1 MGILLATNCP
11 VIIDEKF
18 VNNSWQLYVNYSY
31 FCPFKTMLMTAVD
44 FFNIICSIP
53 KTLRFNFHYFP
64 LKTALKLPVVVSHRT
79 YLRELHGKVELP
91 EKVERAMV
99 KIGFG
104 DVGHYDRKRS
114 RGIWQVSGTVSF
126 GGKTSI
132 GHGSKLSVRG
142 DLKLGADF
150 NMTAESTIVCAKEI
164 SFGDDCLVAWDV
176 LVMDTDEHPLYN
188 RRETWDS
195 SPVPSLEVPS
205 PVSNNTENERI
216 NPDKPI
222 LVGNH
227 VWIGCKC
234 VLLKGAAV
242 PDNTVLAAG
251 TLLTSTFAGEHQVIG
266 GNPPSVLKQDVRWE
280 H

>member
-1 MGILLATNCP
+1 
-11 VIIDEKF
+11 
-18 VNNSWQLYVNYSY
+18 
-31 FCPFKTMLMTAVD
+31 MTAFD
-44 FFNIICSIP
+44 FFNIFRSIP
-53 KTLRFNFHYFP
+53 KTLRFNLHYFP
-64 LKTALKLPVVVSHRT
+64 LKTALKFPVVVSHRT

-91 EKVERAMV
+91 EKVETAMI

-126 GGKTSI
+126 GGKASI

-142 DLKLGADF
+142 HLSLGAGF

-164 SFGDDCLVAWDV
+164 RFGDDCLLSWDI

-188 RRETWDS
+188 KED
-195 SPVPSLEVPS
+195 
-205 PVSNNTENERI
+205 ERI
-216 NPDKPI
+216 NPDKAI
-222 LVGNH
+222 IVGNH

-234 VLLKGAAV
+234 VLLKGAEV
-242 PDNTVLAAG
+242 PDNTVVAAG
-251 TLLTSTFAGEHQVIG
+251 TMLKSAFAGNDQVIG
-266 GNPPSVLKQDVRWE
+266 GEPPTILKRDTRWE

>member
-1 MGILLATNCP
+1 MP
-11 VIIDEKF
+11 
-18 VNNSWQLYVNYSY
+18 
-31 FCPFKTMLMTAVD
+31 MTAFD
-44 FFNIICSIP
+44 FFNIIRSIP
-53 KTLRFNFHYFP
+53 KTLRFNLHYFP

-79 YLRELHGKVELP
+79 YLRELQGKVELP

-126 GGKTSI
+126 GGKASI
-132 GHGSKLSVRG
+132 GHGSKISVRG
-142 DLKLGADF
+142 NVCFGADF

-164 SFGDDCLVAWDV
+164 RFGNDCLLSWDI
-176 LVMDTDEHPLYN
+176 LVMDTDEHPIYRHETN
-188 RRETWDS
+188 RHETRDS
-195 SPVPSLEVPS
+195 GSVPCPEVPH
-205 PVSNNTENERI
+205 PVSNNSENERI

-222 LVGNH
+222 LVGDH

-234 VLLKGAAV
+234 VLLKGAVV
-242 PDNTVLAAG
+242 PNNTVVAAG
-251 TLLTSTFAGEHQVIG
+251 TLLTSSFNGEHQVIG
-266 GNPPSVLKQDVRWE
+266 GNPPTILKHDIRWE

>member
-1 MGILLATNCP
+1 
-11 VIIDEKF
+11 
-18 VNNSWQLYVNYSY
+18 
-31 FCPFKTMLMTAVD
+31 MTAFD
-44 FFNIICSIP
+44 FLNILRSIP
-53 KTLRFNFHYFP
+53 KTLRFNLHYFP

-91 EKVERAMV
+91 EKVETAMI

-114 RGIWQVSGTVSF
+114 RSIWQVSGTVTF
-126 GGKTSI
+126 GGKASI
-132 GHGSKLSVRG
+132 GHGSKISVRG

-164 SFGDDCLVAWDV
+164 RFGDDCLLSWDI

-188 RRETWDS
+188 K
-195 SPVPSLEVPS
+195 
-205 PVSNNTENERI
+205 ENERI
-216 NPDKPI
+216 NPDKAI
-222 LVGNH
+222 IVGDH

-234 VLLKGAAV
+234 VLLKGAEV
-242 PDNTVLAAG
+242 PNDTVLAAG
-251 TLLTSTFAGEHQVIG
+251 TLLKSGFAGERQVIG
-266 GNPPSVLKQDVRWE
+266 GNPPSILKRDVHWT

>member
-1 MGILLATNCP
+1 MHHKSFTA
-11 VIIDEKF
+11 
-18 VNNSWQLYVNYSY
+18 
-31 FCPFKTMLMTAVD
+31 MTSFD
-44 FFNIICSIP
+44 FWNIVRSIP

-64 LKTALKLPVVVSHRT
+64 FKTAVKLPVVVSHRT

-91 EKVERAMV
+91 EKVETAMI

-114 RGIWQVSGTVSF
+114 RSIWQVSGTVCF
-126 GGKTSI
+126 GGKASI

-142 DLKLGADF
+142 DLKLGAGF

-164 SFGDDCLVAWDV
+164 TFGDDSLLAWDV
-176 LVMDTDEHPLYN
+176 LVMDTDEHPLF
-188 RRETWDS
+188 DK
-195 SPVPSLEVPS
+195 
-205 PVSNNTENERI
+205 ENERI

-222 LVGNH
+222 VVGNH

-234 VLLKGAAV
+234 VLLKGAEV
-242 PDNTVLAAG
+242 PNDTVLAAG
-251 TLLTSTFAGEHQVIG
+251 TLLKSAFAGENQVIG
-266 GNPPSVLKQDVRWE
+266 GNPPSILKRDVRWE

>member
-1 MGILLATNCP
+1 
-11 VIIDEKF
+11 
-18 VNNSWQLYVNYSY
+18 
-31 FCPFKTMLMTAVD
+31 MTAFD

-53 KTLRFNFHYFP
+53 KTLRFNLHYFP

-126 GGKTSI
+126 GGKASI

-142 DLKLGADF
+142 NLHLGADF
-150 NMTAESTIVCAKEI
+150 NLTAESTIVCAKDI
-164 SFGDDCLVAWDV
+164 RFGDDCLLSWDI
-176 LVMDTDEHPLYN
+176 LVMDTDEHPLY
-188 RRETWDS
+188 DK
-195 SPVPSLEVPS
+195 
-205 PVSNNTENERI
+205 ENKRI
-216 NPDKPI
+216 NPDKAI
-222 LVGNH
+222 VVGNH

-234 VLLKGAAV
+234 VLLKGADV
-242 PDNTVLAAG
+242 PDNTVVAAG
-251 TLLTSTFAGEHQVIG
+251 TLLRSAFTGDNQVIG
-266 GNPPSVLKQDVRWE
+266 GNPPSVLKSEVRWA

>member
-1 MGILLATNCP
+1 
-11 VIIDEKF
+11 
-18 VNNSWQLYVNYSY
+18 
-31 FCPFKTMLMTAVD
+31 MTFFD
-44 FFNIICSIP
+44 FFNIVRSIP
-53 KTLRFNFHYFP
+53 KTLCFNFHYFP
-64 LKTALKLPVVVSHRT
+64 FKTALKLPVVVSHRT

-91 EKVERAMV
+91 EKVQTAMV

-114 RGIWQVSGTVSF
+114 RSIWQVSGTVSF
-126 GGKTSI
+126 GGKASI

-164 SFGDDCLVAWDV
+164 TFGNDCLLSWDV
-176 LVMDTDEHPLYN
+176 LVMDTDEHPLFN
-188 RRETWDS
+188 KDD
-195 SPVPSLEVPS
+195 
-205 PVSNNTENERI
+205 ERI

-222 LVGNH
+222 KVGSH

-234 VLLKGAAV
+234 ILLKGAEV
-242 PDNTVLAAG
+242 PNNTVLAAG
-251 TLLTSTFAGEHQVIG
+251 TLLKSAFAGDNQVIG
-266 GNPPSVLKQDVRWE
+266 GNPPSILKREVHWT

>member
-1 MGILLATNCP
+1 
-11 VIIDEKF
+11 
-18 VNNSWQLYVNYSY
+18 
-31 FCPFKTMLMTAVD
+31 MTAFD
-44 FFNIICSIP
+44 FFNILRSIP
-53 KTLRFNFHYFP
+53 KTLRFNLHYFP

-91 EKVERAMV
+91 EKAETAMV

-114 RGIWQVSGTVSF
+114 RSIWQVSGTVSF
-126 GGKTSI
+126 GGKASI

-142 DLKLGADF
+142 DLKLGAGF

-164 SFGDDCLVAWDV
+164 RFGDDCLLSWDI

-188 RRETWDS
+188 K
-195 SPVPSLEVPS
+195 
-205 PVSNNTENERI
+205 ENERI
-216 NPDKPI
+216 NPDKAI
-222 LVGNH
+222 VVGNH
-227 VWIGCKC
+227 VWIGCNC
-234 VLLKGAAV
+234 VLLKGAEV

-251 TLLTSTFAGEHQVIG
+251 TLLKSPFTGENQVIG
-266 GNPPSVLKQDVRWE
+266 GNPPSILKRNVCWE

>member
-1 MGILLATNCP
+1 MP
-11 VIIDEKF
+11 
-18 VNNSWQLYVNYSY
+18 
-31 FCPFKTMLMTAVD
+31 MTAFD
-44 FFNIICSIP
+44 FFNILRSIP
-53 KTLRFNFHYFP
+53 KTLRFNLHYFP

-91 EKVERAMV
+91 ENVQTAMI

-114 RGIWQVSGTVSF
+114 RSIWQVSGTVSF
-126 GGKTSI
+126 GGKASI

-142 DLKLGADF
+142 NLHLGAGF

-164 SFGDDCLVAWDV
+164 RFGDDCLLSWDI
-176 LVMDTDEHPLYN
+176 LVMDTDEHPLY
-188 RRETWDS
+188 DM
-195 SPVPSLEVPS
+195 
-205 PVSNNTENERI
+205 ENQHI

-234 VLLKGAAV
+234 VLLKGAEV
-242 PDNTVLAAG
+242 PSNTVLAAG
-251 TLLTSTFAGEHQVIG
+251 TLLKTTFAGEHQVIG
-266 GNPPSVLKQDVRWE
+266 GNPPSILKRDVRWE

>member
-1 MGILLATNCP
+1 
-11 VIIDEKF
+11 
-18 VNNSWQLYVNYSY
+18 
-31 FCPFKTMLMTAVD
+31 MTAFD
-44 FFNIICSIP
+44 FFNIFRSIP
-53 KTLRFNFHYFP
+53 KTLRFNLHYFP
-64 LKTALKLPVVVSHRT
+64 LKTALKFPVVVSHRT

-91 EKVERAMV
+91 EKVETAMI

-126 GGKTSI
+126 GGKASI

-142 DLKLGADF
+142 HLSLGAGF

-164 SFGDDCLVAWDV
+164 RFGDDCLLSWDI

-188 RRETWDS
+188 KED
-195 SPVPSLEVPS
+195 
-205 PVSNNTENERI
+205 ERI
-216 NPDKPI
+216 NPDKAI

-234 VLLKGAAV
+234 VLLKGAEV
-242 PDNTVLAAG
+242 PDNTMVAAG
-251 TLLTSTFAGEHQVIG
+251 TILKSAFAGNDQVIG
-266 GNPPSVLKQDVRWE
+266 GDPPTILKRDTRWE

>member
-1 MGILLATNCP
+1 M
-11 VIIDEKF
+11 
-18 VNNSWQLYVNYSY
+18 S
-31 FCPFKTMLMTAVD
+31 MTAFD
-44 FFNIICSIP
+44 FFNIIRSIP
-53 KTLRFNFHYFP
+53 KTLRFNLHYFP

-91 EKVERAMV
+91 EKVERAMII
-99 KIGFG
+99 IGFG

-114 RGIWQVSGTVSF
+114 RSIWQVSGTVTF
-126 GGKTSI
+126 GGKASI

-142 DLKLGADF
+142 NLCLGDGF

-164 SFGDDCLVAWDV
+164 RFGRDCLLSWDI

-188 RRETWDS
+188 K
-195 SPVPSLEVPS
+195 
-205 PVSNNTENERI
+205 ENERI

-222 LVGNH
+222 LVGDH

-234 VLLKGAAV
+234 VLLKGAEV
-242 PDNTVLAAG
+242 PSHTVLAAG
-251 TLLTSTFAGEHQVIG
+251 TLLKSAFAGEHQVIG
-266 GNPPSVLKQDVRWE
+266 GNPPSILKRDVRWE

>member
-1 MGILLATNCP
+1 MHR
-11 VIIDEKF
+11 
-18 VNNSWQLYVNYSY
+18 NNKAMT
-31 FCPFKTMLMTAVD
+31 PFD
-44 FFNIICSIP
+44 FFNILRSIP

-91 EKVERAMV
+91 EKVERAMI

-126 GGKTSI
+126 GGQASI
-132 GHGSKLSVRG
+132 GHGSKISVRG
-142 DLKLGADF
+142 DLKLGAGF

-164 SFGDDCLVAWDV
+164 RFGDDCLLAWDI

-188 RRETWDS
+188 RHETSRRETRVS
-195 SPVPSLEVPS
+195 IPVPSPEVPS
-205 PVSNNTENERI
+205 PESNKMENKRI

-222 LVGNH
+222 IVGNH

-234 VLLKGAAV
+234 VLLKGAEV
-242 PDNTVLAAG
+242 PDDTVVAAG
-251 TLLTSTFAGEHQVIG
+251 TLLT
-266 GNPPSVLKQDVRWE
+266 
-280 H
+280 

>member
-1 MGILLATNCP
+1 
-11 VIIDEKF
+11 
-18 VNNSWQLYVNYSY
+18 
-31 FCPFKTMLMTAVD
+31 MTAFD
-44 FFNIICSIP
+44 FFNILCSIP
-53 KTLRFNFHYFP
+53 KTLRFNLHYFP

-79 YLRELHGKVELP
+79 YLRELHGKVGLP

-126 GGKTSI
+126 GGKASI
-132 GHGSKLSVRG
+132 GHGSKISVRG
-142 DLKLGADF
+142 DLHLGDGF

-164 SFGDDCLVAWDV
+164 RFGDDCLLSWDI

-188 RRETWDS
+188 K
-195 SPVPSLEVPS
+195 
-205 PVSNNTENERI
+205 ENERI

-222 LVGNH
+222 VVGDH

-234 VLLKGAAV
+234 VLLKGAV
-242 PDNTVLAAG
+242 VSNNTVVAAG
-251 TLLTSTFAGEHQVIG
+251 TLLTSSFNGEYQVIG
-266 GNPPSVLKQDVRWE
+266 GNPPTVLKHDIRWE

>member
-1 MGILLATNCP
+1 
-11 VIIDEKF
+11 
-18 VNNSWQLYVNYSY
+18 
-31 FCPFKTMLMTAVD
+31 MLMTAFD
-44 FFNIICSIP
+44 CFNIIRSIP

-126 GGKTSI
+126 GGKASI

-142 DLKLGADF
+142 HLSLGKDF

-164 SFGDDCLVAWDV
+164 RFGDDCLLAWDI
-176 LVMDTDEHPLYN
+176 LMMDTDEHPLYD
-188 RRETWDS
+188 RES
-195 SPVPSLEVPS
+195 QH
-205 PVSNNTENERI
+205 I
-216 NPDKPI
+216 NPDKAI
-222 LVGNH
+222 LVGDH

-234 VLLKGAAV
+234 VLLKGAKV
-242 PDNTVLAAG
+242 PNHTVLAAG
-251 TLLTSTFAGEHQVIG
+251 TLLKTTFAGEHQVIG
-266 GNPPSVLKQDVRWE
+266 GNPPTVLKREVRWE

>member
-1 MGILLATNCP
+1 MANYAI
-11 VIIDEKF
+11 IIDEKF
-18 VNNSWQLYVNYSY
+18 VNNLWGLYVNYSY
-31 FCPFKTMLMTAVD
+31 FCPIKTMLMTAFD
-44 FFNIICSIP
+44 FFNILRSIP
-53 KTLRFNFHYFP
+53 KTLRFNLHYFP

-126 GGKTSI
+126 GGKASI
-132 GHGSKLSVRG
+132 GHGSKISVRG
-142 DLKLGADF
+142 NLFFGDGF

-164 SFGDDCLVAWDV
+164 RFGDDCLLSWDI
-176 LVMDTDEHPLYN
+176 LVMDTDEHSLYN
-188 RRETWDS
+188 KD
-195 SPVPSLEVPS
+195 
-205 PVSNNTENERI
+205 NERI

-222 LVGNH
+222 VVGDH

-234 VLLKGAAV
+234 VLLKGAVV
-242 PDNTVLAAG
+242 PNNTVIAAG
-251 TLLTSTFAGEHQVIG
+251 TLLTSSFAGEHQVIG
-266 GNPPSVLKQDVRWE
+266 GNPPTVLKHDIRWE

>member
-1 MGILLATNCP
+1 MDLLFLHHKSVTA
-11 VIIDEKF
+11 
-18 VNNSWQLYVNYSY
+18 
-31 FCPFKTMLMTAVD
+31 MTAFD
-44 FFNIICSIP
+44 FFNIVRSIP

-64 LKTALKLPVVVSHRT
+64 FKTALKLPVVVSHRT

-91 EKVERAMV
+91 EKVQTAMV

-126 GGKTSI
+126 GGKASI

-164 SFGDDCLVAWDV
+164 TFGDDCLLSWDV
-176 LVMDTDEHPLYN
+176 LVMDTDEHPLFN
-188 RRETWDS
+188 MDD
-195 SPVPSLEVPS
+195 
-205 PVSNNTENERI
+205 ERI

-222 LVGNH
+222 VVGSH

-234 VLLKGAAV
+234 ILLKGAEV
-242 PDNTVLAAG
+242 PNDTVLAAG
-251 TLLTSTFAGEHQVIG
+251 TLLKSAFAGDNQVIG
-266 GNPPSVLKQDVRWE
+266 GNPPSILKREVHWA

>member
-1 MGILLATNCP
+1 
-11 VIIDEKF
+11 
-18 VNNSWQLYVNYSY
+18 
-31 FCPFKTMLMTAVD
+31 MTAFD
-44 FFNIICSIP
+44 FFNIIRSIP
-53 KTLRFNFHYFP
+53 KTLCFNLHYFP

-91 EKVERAMV
+91 EKVERAMI

-114 RGIWQVSGTVSF
+114 RTIWQVSGTVSF
-126 GGKTSI
+126 GGKASI

-142 DLKLGADF
+142 DLKLGPDF

-164 SFGDDCLVAWDV
+164 RFGCDCLLSWDI

-188 RRETWDS
+188 K
-195 SPVPSLEVPS
+195 
-205 PVSNNTENERI
+205 ENERI
-216 NPDKPI
+216 NPDKAI

-234 VLLKGAAV
+234 VLLKGAEV
-242 PDNTVLAAG
+242 PDNTVVAAG
-251 TLLTSTFAGEHQVIG
+251 TLLKSAFAGDNQVIS
-266 GNPPSVLKQDVRWE
+266 GNPPSIMKREVRWE